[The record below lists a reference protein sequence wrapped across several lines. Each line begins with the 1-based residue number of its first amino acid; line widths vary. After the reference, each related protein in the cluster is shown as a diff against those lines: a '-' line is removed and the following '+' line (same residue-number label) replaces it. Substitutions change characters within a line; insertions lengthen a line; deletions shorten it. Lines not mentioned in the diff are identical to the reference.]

1 MAILQ
6 DSIKVDDL
14 NNKGQETNIVLTDVA
29 NFAIITDEYGE
40 YSADGEPSD
49 KEYFWLSM
57 NDGTIHVFE
66 CDMAF
71 AVFVTRSIMQL
82 KAAAALGIRTNKV
95 FTY

>member
-6 DSIKVDDL
+6 EFIKVDDL

-29 NFAIITDEYGE
+29 NFAIITDDDGE

-49 KEYFWLSM
+49 KEYFWIAM

-66 CDMAF
+66 CNMAY
-71 AVFVTRSIMQL
+71 AVLVTKSIMQL
-82 KAAAALGIRTNKV
+82 KAAAALGLRTNKV
-95 FTY
+95 FVY